1 MKMITRANAMT
12 DKLDQFCRSWEGGFN
27 RSIKAWSTGSC
38 TISSCWSEN
47 KVRSLGPNRL
57 MFSIV
62 SYDFFSVL
70 GDRS

>member
-12 DKLDQFCRSWEGGFN
+12 DKFDQFCLSWERDLY

-47 KVRSLGPNRL
+47 KVSSLGLNRL

-70 GDRS
+70 GDR